1 LQQLWERKRR
11 GGEERG
17 GGGGG
22 RVVRRD
28 QRRDGEDRRDVQI
41 QIQIQ
46 HSTYT
51 YTVHTLRTNT
61 LTTALDTNL
70 TIKIVEREA
79 AESPI
84 QSLFTHSIPR
94 KYLINDT
101 YVSAAKEFTS

>member
-1 LQQLWERKRR
+1 MIHENRHGTAQY
-11 GGEERG
+11 
-17 GGGGG
+17 
-22 RVVRRD
+22 V
-28 QRRDGEDRRDVQI
+28 
-41 QIQIQ
+41 
-46 HSTYT
+46 H
-51 YTVHTLRTNT
+51 VHTLRKNT

-101 YVSAAKEFTS
+101 YVNAAKEFTS

>member
-1 LQQLWERKRR
+1 MRR
-11 GGEERG
+11 EEEGGEERKGEWVGKRG
-17 GGGGG
+17 GEGVEERSREGRGGQKGCTDTAQY
-22 RVVRRD
+22 VCL
-28 QRRDGEDRRDVQI
+28 
-41 QIQIQ
+41 
-46 HSTYT
+46 
-51 YTVHTLRTNT
+51 HTLRTNT

-101 YVSAAKEFTS
+101 YVSAAKELTS